1 MDDKVKLAAVLLG
14 GYLLGRTKRMKTAL
28 MVAGALATRGV
39 RGESQGSG
47 LLGGTLGG
55 VTDSVLK
62 SPELKRLR
70 GEVTGKLVG
79 AGKAAALA
87 AATRRI
93 DSLSSGLQDRTERL
107 RGKQQPADES
117 AEEPEEPAEGEEAP
131 EEETAEYE
139 GEAEGEAEE
148 YEEEEAPEGEAEEY
162 EEEEAP
168 EEEAEEPEAEAEE
181 PAEEEPEPPAK
192 SKGTRQGTGNTAARS
207 ARSSARKPAATRQ
220 RRTSG
225 AREQG

>member
-131 EEETAEYE
+131 EEETAESEYE
-139 GEAEGEAEE
+139 GEEAPEDEAEE
-148 YEEEEAPEGEAEEY
+148 YEEEAPEDEAEEY

-192 SKGTRQGTGNTAARS
+192 SKGTGNTGARS

>member
-131 EEETAEYE
+131 EEETAESEYE
-139 GEAEGEAEE
+139 G
-148 YEEEEAPEGEAEEY
+148 EEAPEDEAEEY